1 MWWWGLVHAKDYVFF
16 KTICDALFCFVTLF
30 SDKLDDTI
38 SKDPY
43 LNYGLVYFLM
53 SFVVGVLA

>member
-1 MWWWGLVHAKDYVFF
+1 MPKIMCSLRP
-16 KTICDALFCFVTLF
+16 FVMQFSVLF

-53 SFVVGVLA
+53 PFVVGVLA